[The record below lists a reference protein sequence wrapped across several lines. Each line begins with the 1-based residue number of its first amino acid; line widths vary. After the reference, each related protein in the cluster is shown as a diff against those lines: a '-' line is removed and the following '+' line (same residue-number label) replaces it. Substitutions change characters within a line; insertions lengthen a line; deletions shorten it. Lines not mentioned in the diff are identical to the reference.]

1 MESYRLSSRERI
13 SRITVERHSDTGL
26 GRVCAELP
34 GGGRLRRHTAGGRI
48 HVHDELPGNKPMPV
62 SFRGEV
68 QKMASLL
75 QTFWSLEDTVP

>member
-13 SRITVERHSDTGL
+13 LRVTLNVTATQGW

-34 GGGRLRRHTAGGRI
+34 GGGRLRGTAAGGRI

-62 SFRGEV
+62 SFQGEV
-68 QKMASLL
+68 QKTASLL
-75 QTFWSLEDTVP
+75 QTFWSLGDTVS